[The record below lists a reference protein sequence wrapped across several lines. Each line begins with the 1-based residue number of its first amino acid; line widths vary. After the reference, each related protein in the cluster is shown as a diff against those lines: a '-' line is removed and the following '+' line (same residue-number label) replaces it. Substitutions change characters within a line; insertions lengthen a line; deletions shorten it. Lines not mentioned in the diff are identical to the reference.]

1 MDLLRKIEK
10 LTDDELTKFLRKRIS
25 LLEKK
30 QMSNM
35 VSDTIGYLLD
45 YNASIFDVLDFSNE
59 ILEVP
64 IVSKFDGYIPIGT
77 KLVYGMSYFNPAK
90 IVSNGG
96 CYYYIDDDSYIL
108 EFCKYIKDKQ
118 IDFEL
123 ELFDYLLDFCQKY
136 FGVIETIKREDM
148 IKLININEKTFIKPI
163 NEPVFSLFKNKG
175 NYQCSEI
182 SIMTQNILAF
192 LGFDTSLIIG
202 NQKLDDRDM
211 VAHAFNFVDFIN
223 SETKEKISIL
233 LDVASAVEVV
243 DLNWN
248 VIGISPYVYHLDKSK
263 DEKYDDLVLGII
275 DEIKCPNYT
284 YMATDNNI
292 FTSAQNYNRHYS
304 IGKILTKKEEIVQK
318 VYRY

>member
-10 LTDDELTKFLRKRIS
+10 LNDDELTKFVKKRIS

-45 YNASIFDVLDFSNE
+45 YNPSIFDVQDFSNE

-64 IVSKFDGYIPIGT
+64 VLAKFDGYIPIGT

-96 CYYYIDDDSYIL
+96 CYYYIDDDSYVL

-118 IDFEL
+118 IDSEL
-123 ELFDYLLDFCQKY
+123 ELFDYLLVFCQKY
-136 FGVIETIKREDM
+136 FGVIETMKREDM
-148 IKLININEKTFIKPI
+148 IKLINMNDKTFLKPI
-163 NEPVFSLFKNKG
+163 HEHVFSLFKDKG

-182 SIMTQNILAF
+182 SIMTQNILSF
-192 LGFDTSLIIG
+192 LGFDTSLIVG

-211 VAHAFNFVDFIN
+211 VAHAFNFVDFIH
-223 SETKEKISIL
+223 SKTKEKTSIL
-233 LDVASAVEVV
+233 LDVASTVEVV

-248 VIGISPYVYHLDKSK
+248 VIGLAPYVYQLDKSK

-284 YMATDNNI
+284 YMATTNNI
-292 FTSAQNYNRHYS
+292 FTFAQNYNRHYS
-304 IGKILTKKEEIVQK
+304 IGKVLTKKYENIQK
-318 VYRY
+318 IYK